1 MKRNL
6 RLIALVLL
14 VSMLTSI
21 ASCSKEEIEETTE
34 EETTTTT
41 TEETTEETT
50 TAAPAPTATP
60 TPRPSPTPAE
70 TTEETEEEEV
80 DYDAYEVI
88 MNGIDEIEATDPG
101 NYLYQCGYSNR
112 AWHLY
117 TLRGDENSEYT
128 IENGELELTDT
139 SVVENPEY
147 AQSFFTYDEM
157 KMLPLLPSH
166 LGSVRSGE
174 FVSSIEDD
182 TYFGIML
189 AVSEDGRYG
198 LFYIGTPVEFDQ
210 SYVDS
215 LQVGDEIGYEDIY
228 VTDIRENGSN
238 RWITLSRDDLFFSP
252 QYYDFT
258 GTQLLCS
265 DSVNPVR
272 ENEVLVVLPIST
284 SCTVT
289 DTYYILTGTDND
301 GYTSWQT
308 SDRTGVPFFDSYFWY
323 YLNNPAYLHNVE
335 VSSTGWYDFGYSLAY
350 PVVVTNGEVTLMNL
364 EWR

>member
-1 MKRNL
+1 MKRKA
-6 RLIALVLL
+6 IAIILL
-14 VSMLTSI
+14 SSFLF
-21 ASCSKEEIEETTE
+21 ASCSKQVEETTTA

-50 TAAPAPTATP
+50 RATPTPRPTATP

-101 NYLYQCGYSNR
+101 NYLYQCDYSNR

-117 TLRGDENSEYT
+117 TLRGDEKSEYT
-128 IENGELELTDT
+128 IEQGELELTDT
-139 SVVENPEY
+139 SVVENPES

-157 KMLPLLPSH
+157 KMLPLLPRD
-166 LGSVRSGE
+166 LGSVSSGE

-210 SYVDS
+210 SFVDS
-215 LQVGDEIGYEDIY
+215 LQVCDEIGYEDIY

-238 RWITLSRDDLFFSP
+238 RWITLSRNDLFFSP

-323 YLNNPAYLHNVE
+323 YLNDPAYLHTAE